1 MKSENSVGH
10 QFIVCGRNTL
20 EVFVTG
26 RLCWGFRNS
35 LQHLQNFSVNLK
47 TCQNKRL
54 ICRGV
59 GWGLPRGAGVWVWL
73 WLWLGLWGG

>member
-26 RLCWGFRNS
+26 RLCWVFRNS

-47 TCQNKRL
+47 TC
-54 ICRGV
+54 
-59 GWGLPRGAGVWVWL
+59 
-73 WLWLGLWGG
+73 